1 MSILKKRLPQ
11 LLLTALILLLPLR
24 ANAETPTAH
33 ASIENVDLL
42 ACEAMDGTP
51 EISKADA
58 QTWNL
63 TLGTLKM
70 PGAYARFQVTVIND
84 GTAVLTVRESSRT
97 DFPAEDLYL
106 NVMSDENA
114 ETLAPGERRIL
125 TAEVGW
131 DSASVRNIEKTEY
144 GSFSLTLSC
153 TGDEIALE
161 PGDETP
167 DNENPGNESPG
178 GTGSGSGKKTHS
190 SQSDSAGASG
200 GTISQNN
207 VPRTGDSSRPALWM
221 SVLFCSAAA
230 LFLAVLLYRRK
241 H

>member
-1 MSILKKRLPQ
+1 MSIWKKRLPQ
-11 LLLTALILLLPLR
+11 LLLTALVLLLPMR
-24 ANAETPTAH
+24 VHAETLTAH
-33 ASIENVDLL
+33 ASIESVELL

-51 EISKADA
+51 QISKADA
-58 QTWNL
+58 KTWNL

-70 PGAYARFQVTVIND
+70 PGAYARFQVTVVND
-84 GTAVLTVRESSRT
+84 GNAVLAVRESSRT
-97 DFPAEDLYL
+97 DFPAKDLYL

-114 ETLAPGERRIL
+114 ETLAPGERRII

-131 DSASVRNIEKTEY
+131 DTASARNIETTEH

-153 TGDEIALE
+153 TGDEITLE

-167 DNENPGNESPG
+167 DNEN
-178 GTGSGSGKKTHS
+178 SGSTV
-190 SQSDSAGASG
+190 
-200 GTISQNN
+200 SQNS
-207 VPRTGDSSRPALWM
+207 VPRTGDSSRPVLWM